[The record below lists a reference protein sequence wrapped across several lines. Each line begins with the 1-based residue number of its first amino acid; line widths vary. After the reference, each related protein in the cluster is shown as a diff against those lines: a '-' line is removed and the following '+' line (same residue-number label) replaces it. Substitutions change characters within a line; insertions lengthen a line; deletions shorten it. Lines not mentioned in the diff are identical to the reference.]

1 MPKNNFNVIFK
12 ELERLQG
19 EDGKTNGAISVVQ
32 ELEIADEIKKLCEI
46 VSQTTQP
53 PAKFYT
59 ST

>member
-1 MPKNNFNVIFK
+1 MPKNNFSVIFK
-12 ELERLQG
+12 ELERFRG
-19 EDGKTNGAISVVQ
+19 EDEKSGQATSVTQ

-46 VSQTTQP
+46 VSQTTQA

>member
-1 MPKNNFNVIFK
+1 MSKNNFSVIFK

-19 EDGKTNGAISVVQ
+19 EDKKSDQVISVTQ

-46 VSQTTQP
+46 VSQTTQA

>member
-1 MPKNNFNVIFK
+1 MPKNNFSVIFK

-19 EDGKTNGAISVVQ
+19 EDEKSEGMTSVVQ
-32 ELEIADEIKKLCEI
+32 ELEIADEIKKLCDI
-46 VSQTTQP
+46 VSQTTQA